1 MLSGTDR
8 AFFLKD
14 LCEGCAAAGV
24 AAYNLRTASHLVQGA
39 ADHLMGDSVGEQ
51 NQKVRFPDLFV
62 QAGAHLGKYLCFAV
76 VVLADFFVLAYHAVM
91 ASDDDNTHVKSSL
104 SVIQIVVAVIWF
116 FSCRYLY
123 CFYLWLVLTNY
134 KSIIQE
140 GGGIVQPFI

>member
-1 MLSGTDR
+1 M
-8 AFFLKD
+8 
-14 LCEGCAAAGV
+14 
-24 AAYNLRTASHLVQGA
+24 
-39 ADHLMGDSVGEQ
+39 
-51 NQKVRFPDLFV
+51 
-62 QAGAHLGKYLCFAV
+62 
-76 VVLADFFVLAYHAVM
+76 
-91 ASDDDNTHVKSSL
+91 KSSL